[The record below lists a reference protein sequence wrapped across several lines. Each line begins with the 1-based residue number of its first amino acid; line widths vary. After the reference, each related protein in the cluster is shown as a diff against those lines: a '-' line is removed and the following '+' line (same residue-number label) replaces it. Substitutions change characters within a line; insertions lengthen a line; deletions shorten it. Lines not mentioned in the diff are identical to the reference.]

1 MTGNPKVKREKK
13 NKAVQME
20 SEKHRT
26 EVFIDSLEKEN
37 TPFLEELEKR
47 AKEDSVPVIRKE
59 VQSLLK
65 VILEMKRPGR
75 VLEIGTAVGFSAIL
89 MAESGP
95 DDMEIVTIEDFE
107 KRVKEA
113 EKNIALSGYGNRITL
128 IYGDANE
135 VLPTLSGSFD
145 LIFMDAA
152 KGQYIRFLPEVKR
165 LLSDGGIL
173 VSDNCLKG
181 GDILES
187 RFVVERRDRTIHRR
201 MRDYLYA
208 IKNDDSLVSAV
219 LSAGDGITVSVKRG

>member
-1 MTGNPKVKREKK
+1 MRTAKK
-13 NKAVQME
+13 NKAAQME
-20 SEKHRT
+20 SEKRRT
-26 EVFIDSLEKEN
+26 EVFIDSLEREN

-47 AKEDSVPVIRKE
+47 AKEDDVPIIRNE
-59 VQSLLK
+59 VRSLLK

-75 VLEIGTAVGFSAIL
+75 ILEIGTAVGFSAIL
-89 MAESGP
+89 MSQWGP
-95 DDMEIVTIEDFE
+95 DDAQIVTIEDFD

-113 EKNIALSGYGNRITL
+113 EKNIALSGFEDRIRL
-128 IYGDANE
+128 IKGDANE

-152 KGQYIRFLPEVKR
+152 KGQYINFLPEVKR

-173 VSDNCLKG
+173 ISDNCLRG

-187 RFVVERRDRTIHRR
+187 RFAVERRDRTIHRR

>member
-1 MTGNPKVKREKK
+1 MRTAKK
-13 NKAVQME
+13 NKAAQME
-20 SEKHRT
+20 SEKRRT
-26 EVFIDSLEKEN
+26 EVFIDSLEREN

-47 AKEDSVPVIRKE
+47 AKEDNVPIIRNE
-59 VQSLLK
+59 VRSLLK

-75 VLEIGTAVGFSAIL
+75 ILEIGTAVGFSAIL
-89 MAESGP
+89 MSQWGP
-95 DDMEIVTIEDFE
+95 DDAQIVTIEDFD

-113 EKNIALSGYGNRITL
+113 EKNIALSGFEDRIRL
-128 IYGDANE
+128 IKGDANE

-173 VSDNCLKG
+173 VSDNCLRG